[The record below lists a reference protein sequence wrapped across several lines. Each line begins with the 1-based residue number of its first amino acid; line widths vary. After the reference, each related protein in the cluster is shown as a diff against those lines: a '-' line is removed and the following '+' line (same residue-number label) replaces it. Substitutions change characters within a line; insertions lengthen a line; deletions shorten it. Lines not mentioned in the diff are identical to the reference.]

1 MKPIAEKQMA
11 TNDSTALPEVDANRP
26 HAAFGY
32 LQQHTGS
39 ITGGLYGLGV
49 ASLIAAA
56 AGFLTR
62 DRRID
67 RDALPDNLRSN
78 AR

>member
-1 MKPIAEKQMA
+1 LGGFFAP
-11 TNDSTALPEVDANRP
+11 
-26 HAAFGY
+26 AAFGY

-62 DRRID
+62 NRRVT
-67 RDALPDNLRSN
+67 REAQPESLHRE
-78 AR
+78 AH